1 MSLGYRLLPEQA
13 HIYFV
18 PSDRELMGKERV
30 DSIHQCLL
38 VLLMDLE
45 RYFSIILLSAAGK
58 FEPFIHSFMVSAS
71 KVDRTHYKAIYNHNS
86 KTILLG
92 SRICFTCRAEVGHH
106 HCVGRQQKDVAL
118 PRMASKIIGT
128 VMVVVVTSNH
138 SASIQRTGLSF
149 VASFLPRL
157 LYAVSKNTAGD
168 SSAVLGDAPIHWK

>member
-92 SRICFTCRAEVGHH
+92 SRIYFTVPAE
-106 HCVGRQQKDVAL
+106 RKWA
-118 PRMASKIIGT
+118 IIT
-128 VMVVVVTSNH
+128 C
-138 SASIQRTGLSF
+138 GLSSRQEIF
-149 VASFLPRL
+149 RSTTSRKRPYPLEV
-157 LYAVSKNTAGD
+157 KNEVRKGNKT
-168 SSAVLGDAPIHWK
+168 